1 MSNYTYV
8 LLDSSEV
15 VNIDFNEVIEASAD
29 TLRYSLDGLK
39 TLVKFDGNTPD
50 FLEGKDT
57 LTHAEMREE
66 VSGPN
71 WEVPPDIVPPD
82 IAP

>member
-15 VNIDFNEVIEASAD
+15 VNIDFNEVIEDSAD

-39 TLVKFDGNTPD
+39 TLVKFDGDTPD

-57 LTHAEMREE
+57 LTHTEMREE
-66 VSGPN
+66 VSGSN
-71 WEVPPDIVPPD
+71 WEVPPEITP
-82 IAP
+82 